1 MKPLKTLMSKR
12 RSIFSKYFFICSAVI
27 LISFI
32 CLGAVLLLVSSRYF
46 EGEKKDVME
55 RSVRSLAEESRVVMT
70 DSPSQW
76 RESVSDGINEYS
88 VGSDADF
95 ILINQSGS
103 VIISPDYSSEYSD
116 IKFTEDALDNFGAQS
131 SYLFDDFDEAFD
143 QPRYVAGISFE
154 AEGQSYFLLAVS
166 DSSQRWHYTLD
177 VMKIFGMSAGIVII
191 IVLVIVY
198 FTVTKLTGPVK
209 EMAEAS
215 KEIRKGNFAVDLPSY
230 NVREFEELSNALN
243 DMAASLKNY
252 DTMKNSFVAN
262 VSHELRTPMT
272 SISGFVDGI
281 LDGTIPPEEENRYL
295 KIISSE
301 VHRLTRLVRSMLN
314 LAKIEA
320 GELKPNMQYFSVL
333 EPIVDS
339 FVTFENRLEEKH
351 IEIRGL
357 DIDRVT
363 LYADR
368 DLIHQVMYNLI
379 ENAIKFVNDGGYIE
393 FGFKPVGNMTVIS
406 IKNSGDGLSEE
417 ELPLVFDRF
426 YKTDKSRSLDS
437 TGVGLGL
444 NIVRSIIKLHNGKI
458 MVRSVQGEYTEFV
471 FTIPNKPKPVDE

>member
-1 MKPLKTLMSKR
+1 MKLLKTHMSNR
-12 RSIFSKYFFICSAVI
+12 RSIFSKYFIICSAVI

-46 EGEKKDVME
+46 AGEKKDLLEKNVL
-55 RSVRSLAEESRVVMT
+55 SLAEESKAIMI
-70 DSPSQW
+70 DSPSEWKEQ
-76 RESVSDGINEYS
+76 VSDQIKEYS
-88 VGSDADF
+88 MGCNADF
-95 ILINQSGS
+95 ILTDKNGS
-103 VIISPDYSSEYSD
+103 VIICSNYDGTYSD
-116 IKFTEDALDNFGAQS
+116 VKIPKNMLDDFGPES
-131 SYLFDDFDEAFD
+131 SYVFGDFDGAFEE
-143 QPRYVAGISFE
+143 QCHIVGISFE
-154 AEGQSYFLLAVS
+154 ANGPSYYLLAVS
-166 DSSQRWHYTLD
+166 SKSNQDYYIWNI
-177 VMKIFGMSAGIVII
+177 MEIFGMSMVIVII
-191 IVLVIVY
+191 IVLIIVY
-198 FTVTKLTGPVK
+198 FTTMKLTAPI
-209 EMAEAS
+209 
-215 KEIRKGNFAVDLPSY
+215 KEIANVSREIGKGNFSVTLPSY
-230 NVREFEELSNALN
+230 NIQEFEELSNAFN

-252 DTMKNSFVAN
+252 DTMRNSFVAN

-272 SISGFVDGI
+272 SIGGFVDGL
-281 LDGTIPPEEENRYL
+281 LDGTIPKEEEKHYL

-320 GELKPNMQYFSVL
+320 GELEPDMQYFSAL

-339 FVTFENRLEEKH
+339 LVTFENKLEEKH

-357 DIDRVT
+357 DVDRVM
-363 LYADR
+363 LYADS

-393 FGFKPVGNMTVIS
+393 FSFTPVGYMTVIS

-426 YKTDKSRSLDS
+426 YKTDKSRGLDA

-471 FTIPNKPKPVDE
+471 FTVPNKLIDD